1 MSEDGKTARALL
13 PLRVALLVIG
23 LFFIFGIY
31 AQGQMR
37 PSAWRWGHGH
47 SHYPLML
54 LGIYVTLG
62 VFLLVAARNPLA
74 HRSLIWFTAVS
85 SIVHGAIMAAEA
97 VADATER
104 AHFTGDVATLL
115 VIGVVLA
122 WLMARAELPRHA
134 KTPT

>member
-1 MSEDGKTARALL
+1 MSEGRKGARALA

-37 PSAWRWGHGH
+37 PSGWRWGHGH

-62 VFLLVAARNPLA
+62 VFLIVAARNPLA

-85 SIVHGAIMAAEA
+85 SLVHGGVMAVEA
-97 VADATER
+97 VVDTTER
-104 AHFTGDVATLL
+104 AHFTGDVPTFL
-115 VIGVVLA
+115 VIGVVLG
-122 WLMARAELPRHA
+122 WLMVRAELPRPA